1 MAEASDCYSC
11 AMNSRAVLAPRERVY
26 AGERWRAAH
35 AIDTALPGWLVLL
48 PHRHVTAL
56 DELTAEEAAELGPL
70 LSGLTAALR
79 EVTGC
84 VKTYVALF
92 AEAEGFA
99 HLHFHVV
106 PRNVDM
112 ALVLRGPRVF
122 GYMGR
127 GRAEHVPDEAMDAVA
142 SAVSAALAGRLLP
155 LYAHAGTLSPTCA
168 SLG

>member
-1 MAEASDCYSC
+1 MTEAGDCYSC
-11 AMNSRAVLAPRERVY
+11 AMNSRVALAPRERVY

-35 AIDTALPGWLVLL
+35 AIGTALPGWLVLL
-48 PHRHVTAL
+48 PRRHVTAL

-84 VKTYVALF
+84 AKTYVALF

-106 PRNVDM
+106 PRDPGM
-112 ALVLRGPRVF
+112 ALELRGPRVF

-127 GRAEHVPDEAMDAVA
+127 DQAEHVPDATMDKVAAAVT
-142 SAVSAALAGRLLP
+142 AALAGRL
-155 LYAHAGTLSPTCA
+155 
-168 SLG
+168 